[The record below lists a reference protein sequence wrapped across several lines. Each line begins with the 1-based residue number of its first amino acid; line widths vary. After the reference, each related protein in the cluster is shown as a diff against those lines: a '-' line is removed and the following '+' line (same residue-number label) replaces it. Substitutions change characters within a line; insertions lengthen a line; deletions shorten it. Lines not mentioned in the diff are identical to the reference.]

1 LIEPSNHALFLRE
14 ANVAALLT
22 IGEAIEA
29 VEAAFRALGEGRAEN
44 RPRARVHV
52 PGGVL
57 HVMSAGLPDAGVLGL
72 KAYTGFRS
80 GVRFLVLLYS
90 AEDGRLLAV
99 IEANRLGQM
108 RTGAASAVATR
119 ALARADVHTIGL
131 IGTGWQ
137 AQAQLEAVCMV
148 RPIQAVRVY
157 SPTRSHLQAF
167 ATTMSETL
175 GLPVTPA
182 ASAQAA
188 VQGADIVITA
198 TSARDP
204 VLQGEWLRP
213 GQHIN
218 AIGSNQAARRELDT
232 AAVMRCDRIVV
243 DSQEQARI
251 EAGDLIA
258 PITEGRLSWERV
270 DELAAVLVGR
280 APGRAS
286 DADITLFKSLGLA
299 IEDVAVAAR
308 VYAHA
313 LAQGRGERLPF

>member
-1 LIEPSNHALFLRE
+1 
-14 ANVAALLT
+14 
-22 IGEAIEA
+22 
-29 VEAAFRALGEGRAEN
+29 
-44 RPRARVHV
+44 
-52 PGGVL
+52 
-57 HVMSAGLPDAGVLGL
+57 
-72 KAYTGFRS
+72 
-80 GVRFLVLLYS
+80 
-90 AEDGRLLAV
+90 
-99 IEANRLGQM
+99 
-108 RTGAASAVATR
+108 
-119 ALARADVHTIGL
+119 
-131 IGTGWQ
+131 
-137 AQAQLEAVCMV
+137 MV

-157 SPTRSHLQAF
+157 STTRSHLQAF

-198 TSARDP
+198 NSARDP